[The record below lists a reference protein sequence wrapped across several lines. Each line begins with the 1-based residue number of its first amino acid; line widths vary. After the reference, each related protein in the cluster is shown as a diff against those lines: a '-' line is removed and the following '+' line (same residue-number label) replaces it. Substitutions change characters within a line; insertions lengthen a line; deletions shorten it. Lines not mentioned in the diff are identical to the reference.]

1 MSDHDKI
8 YSTKFQ
14 DKIER
19 STVLMFVL
27 TAIAVAIGGIVEIVP
42 LFYLPNTAMC
52 SSALAGNDP
61 TCNKTE
67 HKDAKGNVISMDKI
81 IWNPATSA
89 HKKLGYGQP
98 GDGEWQPGD
107 GVRPY
112 KPLELAGRNVY
123 IREGCYTCH
132 SQMIRPFRDEK
143 DRYGHYSIAE
153 ESMYDHTYQWGS
165 KRTGPDLARVGG
177 KYSDEWHLRHLR
189 YPREVVQE
197 SVMPNYFWLENKPVD
212 VEETVQTMKVL
223 TIMPFNPIP
232 KTIYSD
238 EYIAGAA
245 EQLKGKTDMDALVA
259 YLQGLGNHIRFEEGV
274 NYRD

>member
-19 STVLMFVL
+19 STVLMFVV

-42 LFYLPNTAMC
+42 LFYLPNTAVTGGDGTYNGT
-52 SSALAGNDP
+52 A
-61 TCNKTE
+61 
-67 HKDAKGNVISMDKI
+67 HKDKDGNVISMDKI
-81 IWNPATSA
+81 VWNPATSA
-89 HKKLGYGQP
+89 HKTL
-98 GDGEWQPGD
+98 DEWQAGD
-107 GVRPY
+107 GVRTWTL
-112 KPLELAGRNVY
+112 LELAGRNVY
-123 IREGCYTCH
+123 IREGCYLCH

-177 KYSDEWHLRHLR
+177 KYSDEWHIRHLS
-189 YPREVVQE
+189 YPRQVVPE
-197 SVMPNYFWLENKPVD
+197 SVMPNYFWLANGKVN

-232 KTIYSD
+232 KTIYTD
-238 EYIAGAA
+238 AYIDGAA
-245 EQLKGKTDMDALVA
+245 AQLEGKTEMEALVA
-259 YLQGLGNHIRFEEGV
+259 YLQGMGNHIKFEEGV

>member
-19 STVLMFVL
+19 STLLMFVL

-42 LFYLPNTAMC
+42 LFYLPNTGM
-52 SSALAGNDP
+52 SSADGTFNN
-61 TCNKTE
+61 TS
-67 HKDAKGNVISMDKI
+67 HKDLQGNPISMDKI
-81 IWNPATSA
+81 VWNPKTSE
-89 HKKLGYGQP
+89 HKTM
-98 GDGEWQPGD
+98 DDWQPGD

-112 KPLELAGRNVY
+112 KPLELAGRSIY
-123 IREGCYTCH
+123 IREGCFLCH

-177 KYSDEWHLRHLR
+177 KYSDEWHRRHLK
-189 YPREVVQE
+189 YPRDVVPE
-197 SVMPNYFWLENKPVD
+197 SVMPNFFFLDKALVD
-212 VEETVQTMKVL
+212 VENTKKTMEVM
-223 TIMPFNPIP
+223 TMMPFNPVP
-232 KTIYSD
+232 KTIYTA
-238 EYIAGAA
+238 EYIKSA
-245 EQLKGKTDMDALVA
+245 EEQVKGKTEMDAVIA
-259 YLQGLGNHIRFEEGV
+259 FLQSLGNHVKFQEGV

>member
-8 YSTKFQ
+8 YSTKLQ
-14 DKIER
+14 DKTER
-19 STVLMFVL
+19 STLLLVVL
-27 TAIAVAIGGIVEIVP
+27 TAITLAIGGIVEIVP

-52 SSALAGNDP
+52 QNDP
-61 TCNKTE
+61 TCNNTQ
-67 HKDAKGNVISMDKI
+67 HKDLKGNVIPMDKI

-89 HKKLGYGQP
+89 HKKLA
-98 GDGEWQPGD
+98 DWQPGD

-112 KPLELAGRNVY
+112 TALETAGRGIF
-123 IREGCYTCH
+123 IREGCFLCH

-177 KYSDEWHLRHLR
+177 KYSDEWHRRHLR
-189 YPREVVQE
+189 YPRDMVPE
-197 SVMPNYFWLENKPVD
+197 SVMPNYFWLEQKPVD
-212 VEETVQTMKVL
+212 IAKTVKTLQVM
-223 TIMPFNPIP
+223 TIMPFNPVP
-232 KTIYSD
+232 KTIYTD

-245 EQLKGKTDMDALVA
+245 ADLEGKTDMDALIA
-259 YLQGLGNHIRFEEGV
+259 YLQGLGNHVKFEEGV

>member
-1 MSDHDKI
+1 MSDHDTL

-19 STVLMFVL
+19 STLLMFVM

-52 SSALAGNDP
+52 QNDP
-61 TCNKTE
+61 TCNNTQ
-67 HKDAKGNVISMDKI
+67 HKDANGNVIPMDKI

-89 HKKLGYGQP
+89 HKTLN
-98 GDGEWQPGD
+98 DWVPGD

-112 KPLELAGRNVY
+112 KALETAGRNVF
-123 IREGCYTCH
+123 IREGCFLCH

-165 KRTGPDLARVGG
+165 KRTGPDLARLAG
-177 KYSDEWHLRHLR
+177 KYSDEWHRRHLK

-197 SVMPNYFWLENKPVD
+197 SVMPNYFWLEGKQVD
-212 VEETVQTMKVL
+212 VAETVQTLKVM
-223 TIMPFNPIP
+223 TMMPFNPVP
-232 KTIYSD
+232 KTIYTD
-238 EYIAGAA
+238 EYIAGASA
-245 EQLKGKTDMDALVA
+245 ELEGKTDMDALIA
-259 YLQGLGNHIRFEEGV
+259 YLQSLGNHVKFEEGV

>member
-1 MSDHDKI
+1 MSDHDTL
-8 YSTKFQ
+8 YSTKLQ

-19 STVLMFVL
+19 STLLLFVF
-27 TAIAVAIGGIVEIVP
+27 TAFAVAIGGIVEIVP

-52 SSALAGNDP
+52 QNDP
-61 TCNKTE
+61 TCNNTQ
-67 HKDAKGNVISMDKI
+67 HKDANGNVIPMDKI
-81 IWNPATSA
+81 IWNPATSE
-89 HKKLGYGQP
+89 HKTLN
-98 GDGEWQPGD
+98 DWAPGD

-112 KPLELAGRNVY
+112 KALETAGRNVF
-123 IREGCYTCH
+123 IREGCYLCH

-177 KYSDEWHLRHLR
+177 KYSDEWHRRHLKH
-189 YPREVVQE
+189 PRDVVPE
-197 SVMPNYFWLENKPVD
+197 SVMPNYFWLESKPVN
-212 VEETVQTMKVL
+212 VEETVQTLKVM
-223 TIMPFNPIP
+223 TIMPFNPVP
-232 KTIYSD
+232 RTIYTD

-245 EQLKGKTDMDALVA
+245 AELEGKTDLDALIT
-259 YLQGLGNHIRFEEGV
+259 YLQGLGNHVKFEEGV

>member
-19 STVLMFVL
+19 STLLMFAM
-27 TAIAVAIGGIVEIVP
+27 TAIAVAIGGIVAIVP

-52 SSALAGNDP
+52 QNDP
-61 TCNKTE
+61 TCNNTQ
-67 HKDAKGNVISMDKI
+67 HKDLNGKVIPMDKI
-81 IWNPATSA
+81 IWNPATSQ
-89 HKKLGYGQP
+89 HKTLV
-98 GDGEWQPGD
+98 DWQPGD

-112 KPLELAGRNVY
+112 TALETAGRNVY
-123 IREGCYTCH
+123 IREGCFLCH

-177 KYSDEWHLRHLR
+177 KYSDEWHRRHLR
-189 YPREVVQE
+189 YPREVVPE
-197 SVMPNYFWLENKPVD
+197 SVMPNYFWLENKPVN
-212 VEETVQTMKVL
+212 VAETVQTLKVM
-223 TIMPFNPIP
+223 TMMPFNPVP
-232 KTIYSD
+232 KNIYTE

-245 EQLKGKTDMDALVA
+245 AQLEGKTDMDALIT
-259 YLQGLGNHIRFEEGV
+259 YLQGLGNHVKFEEGV